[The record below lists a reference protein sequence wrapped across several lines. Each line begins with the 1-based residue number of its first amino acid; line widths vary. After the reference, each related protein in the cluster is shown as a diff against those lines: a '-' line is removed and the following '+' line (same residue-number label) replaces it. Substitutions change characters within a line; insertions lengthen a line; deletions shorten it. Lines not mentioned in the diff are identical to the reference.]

1 MVIYYQH
8 LIQVIA
14 NLQGYRKEWSFH
26 GPGEIV
32 EKVTHYRRLLDSC
45 LETDKRHYQEE
56 IEILSEVLRNDF
68 GMTN

>member
-1 MVIYYQH
+1 MVIYGNH
-8 LIQVIA
+8 LIQIIA

-26 GPGEIV
+26 SPGEIV

-45 LETDKRHYQEE
+45 EGDTKRYYQEE

-68 GMTN
+68 GMVD